1 MRSIPLLLLGAAL
14 ASCTTTGPEPGQRTP
29 DKAQELATL
38 LAGKTAGP
46 PTSCLPP
53 YNSYDQ
59 RIIDGRTVA
68 YRVGTRTTYVMR
80 LSEGCQL
87 LGTGNY
93 AIFTRQFGGMGM
105 CQGDIIR
112 VVDPLNHTTVGSCGI
127 ESITPYSTAG
137 SRY

>member
-1 MRSIPLLLLGAAL
+1 MRAIALLLLGVTL

-38 LAGKTAGP
+38 LAGKTAAP
-46 PTSCLPP
+46 PTSCLQS

-68 YRVGTRTTYVMR
+68 YRLGSRTTYVMH
-80 LSEGCQL
+80 LSEGCGL
-87 LGTGNY
+87 LGTGNF

-112 VVDPLNHTTVGSCGI
+112 VVDTLNRTTVGSCAI
-127 ESITPYSTAG
+127 ESITPYSTTG